1 MVSFDME
8 TSKGTGGLWR
18 QTTVIGTEKR
28 ETKSTYKKGRDRGRG
43 IRIKNC
49 FWHLFEEAERFFSS
63 IVSMVDFEFLLL
75 ELQSFLTLTLN
86 SVSVK

>member
-28 ETKSTYKKGRDRGRG
+28 ETKRSYKKGRDRGRG
-43 IRIKNC
+43 IRRKNVFGVC
-49 FWHLFEEAERFFSS
+49 LKKSSSLSLLSFRFK
-63 IVSMVDFEFLLL
+63 FLLL
-75 ELQSFLTLTLN
+75 ELQSLLTLTLN
-86 SVSVK
+86 SLSVK